1 MECMKEIIKASSIQ
15 KSEGSPQSS
24 LPHPQVSGRAIKL
37 PVPWDR
43 DQDHKEFVDRFG
55 DADCPL
61 DFLLKKLPG
70 NYEQFNAVLG
80 NALNHYLGEA
90 ASARGVA
97 LLSAQEKIEWLLELV
112 ATRSARASYRARL
125 EDNLAECLIIDTERH
140 RVLRGYLRATEEL
153 WLFPL
158 CQVAD
163 GLIAS
168 AMELEESLI
177 CEHCGYVQP
186 LVFHKTRSGC
196 PAVFGDGFPTKP

>member
-1 MECMKEIIKASSIQ
+1 MKEIIKAGSIQ

-24 LPHPQVSGRAIKL
+24 LPHPQVSGRAINL

-61 DFLLKKLPG
+61 DFLLGKLPG
-70 NYEQFNAVLG
+70 DYERFNLVLDNAV
-80 NALNHYLGEA
+80 NHFLGENA
-90 ASARGVA
+90 FAQAGGVGA
-97 LLSAQEKIEWLLELV
+97 LSAQEKIEWLLELV

-125 EDNLAECLIIDTERH
+125 EDNLAECLIIDSERH
-140 RVLRGYLRATEEL
+140 RVLRGYLGATDEP

-196 PAVFGDGFPTKP
+196 PAVFGDEFPTKP